1 MAQQTEAKALTDR
14 ILAGITVENIKETA
28 FFFSKL
34 KRVTASPDAESASAY
49 ICSKLSEYGIPHEQ
63 LWYSGYLSSAV
74 SAKLEIIFPEQQE
87 FEVVPCGYTKNVTD
101 LEGELIY
108 DRWGECA
115 RR

>member
-1 MAQQTEAKALTDR
+1 MAQLTEAKALTDR
-14 ILAGITVENIKETA
+14 ILAGISVENVKETA

-34 KRVTASPDAESASAY
+34 KRATASPDAESASAY

-74 SAKLEIIFPEQQE
+74 SAKLEIISPEQQE

-108 DRWGECA
+108 DRWC
-115 RR
+115 